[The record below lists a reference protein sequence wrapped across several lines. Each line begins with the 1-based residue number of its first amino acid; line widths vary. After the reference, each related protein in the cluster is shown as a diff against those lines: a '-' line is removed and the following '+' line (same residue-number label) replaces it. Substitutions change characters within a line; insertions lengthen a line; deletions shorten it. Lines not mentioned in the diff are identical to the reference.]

1 MSESCFATE
10 SGFRIL
16 NVTRMFW
23 ASFALW
29 HCATICTRAAAP
41 PVPVA
46 PAAPP
51 PLPARP
57 PPLPALPLVPAAPV
71 VPAPPAGVA
80 AAGRRRPR
88 AARLVVAK
96 AIKRVRSLAPDG
108 RDQRGNREEDQTSSK
123 RTRESSKREH
133 DYK

>member
-1 MSESCFATE
+1 AAGRS
-10 SGFRIL
+10 RR
-16 NVTRMFW
+16 TR
-23 ASFALW
+23 S
-29 HCATICTRAAAP
+29 AAAP
-41 PVPVA
+41 SRHAAAA
-46 PAAPP
+46 PARAERTA
-51 PLPARP
+51 ARP
-57 PPLPALPLVPAAPV
+57 GAAPRG
-71 VPAPPAGVA
+71 PTAAAGVA